1 MVGEKQ
7 RCKKSED
14 RKGKEHGKKRDRS
27 TKNQEEEETV
37 SKLLKEAVIG
47 IQNNSKIVVAVFH

>member
-14 RKGKEHGKKRDRS
+14 RKGKEHGNKSDRN
-27 TKNQEEEETV
+27 TKNQEDEETV
-37 SKLLKEAVIG
+37 SKLLQEAVIG
-47 IQNNSKIVVAVFH
+47 IQNS